1 VSQVT
6 PQAPQLAVVSSDSQ
20 KPEQHDM
27 PLAQGWLVLHPVVQ
41 LLLGLQIW
49 LAGQSPSPRHC
60 THV

>member
-1 VSQVT
+1 VSQVI

-20 KPEQHDM
+20 KPEQHVM
-27 PLAQGWLVLHPVVQ
+27 PLAQGWLVSQPVVQ

-60 THV
+60 THS

>member
-27 PLAQGWLVLHPVVQ
+27 PVAQGWLALHPVVQ

-60 THV
+60 THE